1 MDDPGAEP
9 KIITVAEGFWVRQE
23 VDNVAWIDMGGF
35 AIAID
40 TLEHVEKERDVFDAI
55 GSTLGEAPIPYV
67 INTHTHYDH
76 VGLNAAFRRRCSSE
90 IINQQTTPL
99 GDDGRWFAGTRRRA
113 HMLPMG
119 GCHTPEDCII
129 WFPDDSV
136 LFVGDLFG
144 WGLIPLM
151 TNVRDEDA
159 RRFAATF
166 ERLIAYDAATVVP
179 GHGPLCTTA
188 ELVRWVEYFGWLRDE
203 IARACSQ
210 GLTDEEVLAKV
221 APPQDMHT
229 WWRFLLWKHEDS
241 VGKVL
246 KSVRSGWLGT

>member
-9 KIITVAEGFWVRQE
+9 KVLTVSERFWIRQE
-23 VDNVAWIDMGGF
+23 VDNVAWIDMGGE
-35 AIAID
+35 AIVID
-40 TLEHVEKERDVFDAI
+40 TLEHVEKEQDVFDAI
-55 GSTLGEAPIPYV
+55 ASTLGDVPIPYV

-76 VGLNAAFRRRCSSE
+76 VGLNEAFRRRCSCE

-99 GDDGRWFAGTRRRA
+99 GDEGRWFEGTRRKA

-151 TNVRDEDA
+151 TNVRAEHAQRLVD
-159 RRFAATF
+159 TY
-166 ERLIAYDAATVVP
+166 ERLIAYGAATVVP

-188 ELVRWVEYFGWLRDE
+188 ELVRWVEYFAWLQSE
-203 IARACSQ
+203 TARACDQ
-210 GLTDEEVLAKV
+210 GLTDEAIIVQV
-221 APPQDMHT
+221 APPADMHD
-229 WWRFLLWKHEDS
+229 WWRFELWKHEDS
-241 VGKVL
+241 VRKVL
-246 KSVRSGWLGT
+246 KSVRNGWLGG